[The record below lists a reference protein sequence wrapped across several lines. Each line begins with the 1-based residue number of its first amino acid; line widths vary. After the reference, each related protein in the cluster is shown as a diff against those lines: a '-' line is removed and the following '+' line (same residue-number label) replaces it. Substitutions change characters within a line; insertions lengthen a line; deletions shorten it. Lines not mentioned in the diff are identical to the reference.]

1 MKNFKFTL
9 IAISVLVLVVG
20 YFFLFGD
27 YSKGFRAG
35 TIIKLSEKGILFK
48 TREGQL
54 NMGMVVTDNAAA
66 SATNNLWSFSV
77 ENNPELIKTMEK
89 AMLSG
94 HRVKLNYKEK
104 YLTFPWVGDT
114 KYVVYAIEVN
124 P

>member
-1 MKNFKFTL
+1 MKSLKFSLLAIVL
-9 IAISVLVLVVG
+9 IILVIG

-35 TIIKLSEKGILFK
+35 TVIKLSEKGIVFK
-48 TREGQL
+48 TYEGQL

-77 ENNPELIKTMEK
+77 EKNPELIKSLEN

-104 YLTFPWVGDT
+104 YLGFPWVGDT
-114 KYVVYAIEVN
+114 KYVVYGVEVN